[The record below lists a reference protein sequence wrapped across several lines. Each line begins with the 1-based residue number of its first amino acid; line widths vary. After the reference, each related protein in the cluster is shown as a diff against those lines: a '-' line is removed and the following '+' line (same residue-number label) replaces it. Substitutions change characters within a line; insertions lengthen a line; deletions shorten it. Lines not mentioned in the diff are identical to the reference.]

1 MNGPGIYC
9 IRYFPEML
17 EWRVIKDNYTDYA
30 LNKIFHNKDNLLAE
44 EYCIYLESVD
54 DVAAFTIAVSKIEKA
69 MEGKEE
75 N

>member
-1 MNGPGIYC
+1 
-9 IRYFPEML
+9 ML

-44 EYCIYLESVD
+44 EYCIFLESVD
-54 DVAAFTIAVSKIEKA
+54 DVPAFVIGASKIEA
-69 MEGKEE
+69 AIKERKK